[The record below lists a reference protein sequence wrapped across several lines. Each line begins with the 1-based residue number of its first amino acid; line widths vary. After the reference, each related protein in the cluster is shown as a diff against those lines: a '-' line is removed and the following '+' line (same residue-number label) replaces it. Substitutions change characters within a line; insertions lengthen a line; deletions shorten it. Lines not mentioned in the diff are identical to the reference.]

1 VSGIEVAPPRRKRG
15 RLSEE
20 EAKDFKIQ
28 VMGAKPRVVVD
39 FELLKRYGG
48 RNFRDLGGHPAN
60 NRRTRYNQIYRS
72 AHLATIPDESPIP
85 SLKLRTIVTL
95 QSHLEVT
102 YLGKPHAD
110 LLQAAESWKHI
121 PIGDRWFKP
130 EGFQKIATKPGHE
143 HLVILTE
150 FPTDWQVFFKLL
162 AEAESYPLLFHC
174 SAGRDRT
181 GVGAAMLL
189 ELLGVTR
196 ELIVKDFLVSNDT
209 FPKIPLSPDQLT
221 PIFELIDES
230 GGIEPFMLDVL
241 RLDRDDL
248 EKIRVNLLDTPKD

>member
-1 VSGIEVAPPRRKRG
+1 MP
-15 RLSEE
+15 E
-20 EAKDFKIQ
+20 EAKNFTVK
-28 VMGAKPRVVVD
+28 VEGAKPRVVVD

-48 RNFRDLGGHPAN
+48 LNFRDLGGHPAN
-60 NRRTRYNQIYRS
+60 NRRVRHHHIYRS
-72 AHLATIPDESPIP
+72 AHLATIPEESPIP
-85 SLKLRTIVTL
+85 ALKLRTIVTL
-95 QSHLEVT
+95 QSRLELS

-110 LLQAAESWKHI
+110 LLQAAERWEHI

-150 FPTDWQVFFKLL
+150 FPTDWQAFFKLL
-162 AEAESYPLLFHC
+162 AEPDSYPLLFHC

-181 GVGAAMLL
+181 GVGAAILL

-196 ELIVKDFLVSNDT
+196 DLIVKDFLASNTT
-209 FPKIPLSPDQLT
+209 FPKIPLTAEQLT

-230 GGIEPFMLDVL
+230 GGIENFMLEVL
-241 RLDRDDL
+241 GLDRGDL
-248 EKIRVNLLDTPKD
+248 DQIRLNLLADHVD